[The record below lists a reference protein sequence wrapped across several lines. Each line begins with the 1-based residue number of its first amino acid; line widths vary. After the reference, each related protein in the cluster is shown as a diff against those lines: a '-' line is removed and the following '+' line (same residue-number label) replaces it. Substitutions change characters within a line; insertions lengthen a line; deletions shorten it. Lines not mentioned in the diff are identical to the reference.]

1 MEFHSEC
8 GSSTHEVATKASNA
22 LGLYDMSGNIYE
34 WCFDWYT
41 ENSDRVLRGGGAGS
55 TMILTSK

>member
-8 GSSTHEVATKASNA
+8 GSSTHEVAAKASNA

-41 ENSDRVLRGGGAGS
+41 ENSDRN
-55 TMILTSK
+55 